1 MQVISLI
8 DAHFAKAGL
17 PVYLRPYTVI
27 PNRSGLGNNI
37 GAILEVIPNVR
48 DSICIYKL
56 VVIYLF
62 NKTYVLLSQ
71 FCRINTYINI
81 YVYIHVIT
89 LIPIS

>member
-1 MQVISLI
+1 MQVISLL

-48 DSICIYKL
+48 Q
-56 VVIYLF
+56 F
-62 NKTYVLLSQ
+62 HVLLP
-71 FCRINTYINI
+71 CHLHATYNQAIWSK
-81 YVYIHVIT
+81 V
-89 LIPIS
+89 P